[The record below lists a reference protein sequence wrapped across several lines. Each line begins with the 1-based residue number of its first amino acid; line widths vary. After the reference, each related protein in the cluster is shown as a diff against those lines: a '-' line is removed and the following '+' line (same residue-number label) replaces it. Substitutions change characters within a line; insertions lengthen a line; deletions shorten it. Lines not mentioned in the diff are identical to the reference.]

1 MLFLLFL
8 LIVCALLCELVS
20 VKSALSRVSY
30 SCRPSQSV
38 VEPGEEFQLLTIIQ
52 NGKWLPVSYLEVV
65 QNLPH
70 DICLNAYLG
79 HFQSD
84 PTVCRL
90 YSSCFLGPRQK
101 LTRRIRAS
109 LPQRGRRIISDATIT
124 GGDLL
129 GFTSRFRNVPLFYE
143 IVVLPAR
150 VEEPALSRALGG
162 FLGDVSVQRFI
173 LEDPML
179 TIGAR
184 EYTGR
189 EPMKSISWKHSVRT
203 GHLMVKELD
212 HTVENTVTVL
222 LNVEG
227 GSHEELER
235 CFSLTRMVLEA
246 LEKRGFSCSFLTN
259 AATAGAIGQWNQVS
273 DGLGSGH
280 TRTILEGLGR
290 ATYDVREPFSSLVN
304 RAVRGARD
312 GQAHILITPA
322 PLQRSD
328 AFLAPLFQQSQ
339 GRLFIINA
347 REDGMGSQEVSG

>member
-38 VEPGEEFQLLTIIQ
+38 VEPGEEFQLLTTIQ

-101 LTRRIRAS
+101 LTRRIKAS

-129 GFTSRFRNVPLFYE
+129 GFTRRFRNVPLFYE

-150 VEEPALSRALGG
+150 VEEPALSRA
-162 FLGDVSVQRFI
+162 
-173 LEDPML
+173 
-179 TIGAR
+179 
-184 EYTGR
+184 
-189 EPMKSISWKHSVRT
+189 
-203 GHLMVKELD
+203 
-212 HTVENTVTVL
+212 
-222 LNVEG
+222 
-227 GSHEELER
+227 
-235 CFSLTRMVLEA
+235 
-246 LEKRGFSCSFLTN
+246 
-259 AATAGAIGQWNQVS
+259 
-273 DGLGSGH
+273 
-280 TRTILEGLGR
+280 
-290 ATYDVREPFSSLVN
+290 
-304 RAVRGARD
+304 
-312 GQAHILITPA
+312 
-322 PLQRSD
+322 
-328 AFLAPLFQQSQ
+328 
-339 GRLFIINA
+339 
-347 REDGMGSQEVSG
+347 